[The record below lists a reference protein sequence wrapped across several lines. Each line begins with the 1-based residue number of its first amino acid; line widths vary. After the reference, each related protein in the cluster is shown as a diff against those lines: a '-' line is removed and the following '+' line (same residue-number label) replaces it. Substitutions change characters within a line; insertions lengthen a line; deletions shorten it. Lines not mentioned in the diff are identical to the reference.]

1 MSADAADFAWMAR
14 ALQLAR
20 RGLYS
25 AHPNPRVGCVIVAGE
40 RVVGE
45 GWHERTGGP
54 HAEVLALRAAGELA
68 RGATAYVTLEPCCH
82 HGRTPPCTGAL
93 IAAGVRRVAY
103 AAGDP
108 NPRVAGG
115 GAQHLM
121 AAGIEVS
128 GGVLEQEARELNIG
142 FFSRMQRRRPWV
154 RLKIAASLDG
164 RTALAGGESRWI
176 TGEAARADV
185 QCWRARSSAI
195 LTGIGTVLADDPAL
209 TVRRPDLGV
218 VSTPD
223 RIVLD
228 STLRTPPGARL
239 LGEPGRT
246 RIFCSR
252 PDPAQRQ
259 ALEDAGA
266 VVEVL
271 GGHHNGRVD
280 PAALLLRLAELEV
293 NELLVEAGPAVN
305 GALLD
310 AGVVDEVVCYLAP
323 HVLGADARG
332 MFGSRPLGGMAMRHE
347 FELLELRRMGRDCR
361 LVYRPRS
368 E

>member
-40 RVVGE
+40 SVAGE

-54 HAEVLALRAAGELA
+54 HAEVLALRAAGESA

-82 HGRTPPCTGAL
+82 HGRTPPCTEAL
-93 IAAGVRRVAY
+93 IAAGVRRVVY

-108 NPRVAGG
+108 DPRVSGG
-115 GAQHLM
+115 GARQLM

-128 GGVLEQEARELNIG
+128 GGVLEGEARELNIG

-164 RTALAGGESRWI
+164 RTALASGESRWI

-209 TVRRPDLGV
+209 TVRRSDLGA

-228 STLRTPPGARL
+228 SALRTPPGARL

-252 PDPAQRQ
+252 SDLAQRR
-259 ALEDAGA
+259 ALEEAGA
-266 VVEVL
+266 LVEVL
-271 GGHHNGRVD
+271 GECNGRID

-293 NELLVEAGPAVN
+293 NELLVEAGATLN

-323 HVLGADARG
+323 HVLGADAMG
-332 MFGSRPLGGMAMRHE
+332 MFGIRPPAGMAPRRE
-347 FELLELRRMGRDCR
+347 FELLDLRRVGRDCR